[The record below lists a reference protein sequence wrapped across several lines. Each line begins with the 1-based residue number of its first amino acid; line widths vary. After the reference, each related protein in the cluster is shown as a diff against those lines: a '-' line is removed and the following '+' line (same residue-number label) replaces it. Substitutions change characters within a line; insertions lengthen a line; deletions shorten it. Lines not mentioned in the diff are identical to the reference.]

1 MLDTQFSIISDKKKT
16 DSGNPIEHNS
26 EGLDYSLSSTAD
38 GRQPGQRHLLW
49 KELLAYQVMLLAR
62 VDIEFVAKFSSLWSS
77 I

>member
-38 GRQPGQRHLLW
+38 GRQPGQKHLL
-49 KELLAYQVMLLAR
+49 
-62 VDIEFVAKFSSLWSS
+62 
-77 I
+77 